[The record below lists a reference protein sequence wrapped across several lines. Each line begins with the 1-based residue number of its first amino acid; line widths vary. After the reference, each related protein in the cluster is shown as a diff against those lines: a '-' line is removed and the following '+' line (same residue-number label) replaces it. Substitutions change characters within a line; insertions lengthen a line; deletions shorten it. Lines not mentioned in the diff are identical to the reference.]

1 MGGGTEPLIDP
12 IQASGSRGASSTPS
26 TPKASEQG
34 RYPVDKLLLTPE
46 EAAEALSIGRSK
58 LYELLADGA
67 LESVAIGACRRIP
80 CVALQDF
87 VERLR
92 SPRSSG
98 VMQGSTA
105 S

>member
-1 MGGGTEPLIDP
+1 MGAGTEPLIDP
-12 IQASGSRGASSTPS
+12 PQASRPGGASTQHAEGIG
-26 TPKASEQG
+26 KG
-34 RYPVDKLLLTPE
+34 RYSVDKLLLTPE

-92 SPRSSG
+92 PPRSSG
-98 VMQGSTA
+98 VMQGSRA

>member
-1 MGGGTEPLIDP
+1 MGADTEPFIDP
-12 IQASGSRGASSTPS
+12 HRRAARGGASAST
-26 TPKASEQG
+26 TPKASEKG
-34 RYPVDKLLLTPE
+34 RYSVDKLLLTPE

-80 CVALQDF
+80 RVALQDF